1 MRSRRQFIAT
11 ASAAFSA
18 VPLLR
23 AQDPNRKMK
32 TVLIGSGWW
41 GLNILREALAT
52 GRSECTAL
60 CDVDP
65 AQLNKA
71 SEDITSITNASPK
84 LYRDYRE
91 LLDKEKPEVVII
103 ATPDHWH
110 ALQAIAALKAGAH
123 VFVEKPTA
131 HTVNESRA
139 MVRVARESGKTVQ
152 VGLHRR
158 IGPHHVNAHQFLRS
172 GKVGKVGMVRCFV
185 HSGGGTEQPR
195 PNGEPPDGMDWDLY
209 CGPAPLR
216 PFNSRI
222 HPGGWRMFMDYANG
236 IIGDWGVHWLD
247 QILMW
252 SEEKGPRSVFSAG
265 SRPLS
270 GPPVLT
276 TEKQTTDAPEVQ
288 TAIFQ
293 FENFTA
299 TWENRRFGENE
310 SEKHPLGVCFYGT
323 SGTLH
328 IGWRDGWT
336 FYPAKKGDAIIHEN
350 HQLQEPD
357 GHNLRLLWDDFLKA
371 IDSKTS
377 PVANL
382 EAAHRSSLLPMLAN
396 ASMKLGRSITWNPDT
411 ESIPDDPAASALL
424 SRKYRGPWEY
434 PA

>member
-1 MRSRRQFIAT
+1 
-11 ASAAFSA
+11 
-18 VPLLR
+18 
-23 AQDPNRKMK
+23 
-32 TVLIGSGWW
+32 
-41 GLNILREALAT
+41 
-52 GRSECTAL
+52 
-60 CDVDP
+60 
-65 AQLNKA
+65 
-71 SEDITSITNASPK
+71 
-84 LYRDYRE
+84 
-91 LLDKEKPEVVII
+91 
-103 ATPDHWH
+103 
-110 ALQAIAALKAGAH
+110 
-123 VFVEKPTA
+123 
-131 HTVNESRA
+131 
-139 MVRVARESGKTVQ
+139 
-152 VGLHRR
+152 
-158 IGPHHVNAHQFLRS
+158 
-172 GKVGKVGMVRCFV
+172 
-185 HSGGGTEQPR
+185 
-195 PNGEPPDGMDWDLY
+195 
-209 CGPAPLR
+209 
-216 PFNSRI
+216 
-222 HPGGWRMFMDYANG
+222 MFMDYANG

-276 TEKQTTDAPEVQ
+276 PEKQTTDAPEVQ

-336 FYPAKKGDAIIHEN
+336 FYPAKKGDPIIHEN

-411 ESIPDDPAASALL
+411 ESIADDPAASALL